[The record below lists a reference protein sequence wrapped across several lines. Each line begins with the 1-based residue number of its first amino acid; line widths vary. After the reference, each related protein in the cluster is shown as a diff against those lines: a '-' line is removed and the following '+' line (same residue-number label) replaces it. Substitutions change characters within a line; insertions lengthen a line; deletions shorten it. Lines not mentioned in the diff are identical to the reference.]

1 MPAQPITAPVRPP
14 ASAATPPSVTAPV
27 PPPAPAAA
35 PPAQV
40 PPPINP
46 DSSKLALARP
56 AAPPQAAKTR
66 PDPRPPALP
75 NEARLSPDLLDTLLR
90 RGDAMLATGDVGA
103 ARLLFER
110 AAEAGSARAATAT
123 GKTYD
128 PNVLLQAGA
137 VGVAGDP
144 DQAAQWYRRAIVLG
158 DRSAE
163 SWLRRLGRA
172 DDTPR

>member
-1 MPAQPITAPVRPP
+1 M
-14 ASAATPPSVTAPV
+14 
-27 PPPAPAAA
+27 
-35 PPAQV
+35 
-40 PPPINP
+40 
-46 DSSKLALARP
+46 
-56 AAPPQAAKTR
+56 
-66 PDPRPPALP
+66 
-75 NEARLSPDLLDTLLR
+75 SPELLNTLLR

-158 DRSAE
+158 DKSAE